1 MHPLAGNLEDLK
13 DQEINNKISDLTKK
27 FFMTHNPEVQRQI
40 ANLLDEYRN
49 ELGARN
55 AKLWQKQMENNSGKG
70 LDKLINIS

>member
-13 DQEINNKISDLTKK
+13 DQDINNKISDLTKK
-27 FFMTHNPEVQRQI
+27 FFMTHNPEVQGQI

>member
-1 MHPLAGNLEDLK
+1 
-13 DQEINNKISDLTKK
+13 
-27 FFMTHNPEVQRQI
+27 MTHNPEVQRQI

>member
-1 MHPLAGNLEDLK
+1 MHPLAGDLQDLK

-40 ANLLDEYRN
+40 ANLLDEFKS
-49 ELGARN
+49 ELANRN
-55 AKLWQKQMENNSGKG
+55 AKVWQKQMENNSNKN

>member
-13 DQEINNKISDLTKK
+13 DQEINNKISDLTNK

-55 AKLWQKQMENNSGKG
+55 AKIWQKQMENNSGKG